1 MTASPI
7 IIRLA
12 GEPKGK
18 ARPRF
23 SRASGRAFTP
33 AHTAKYEAA
42 LRVAAQDAMGERA
55 PLTEALA
62 VTVIAALPIA
72 ASWSKVKQQRARDGL
87 IRPTKRPD
95 VDNFAKSLDG
105 LNEVVFR
112 DDAQIVELT
121 VRKVFSDKPELRIE
135 VTALGIG
142 EAA

>member
-1 MTASPI
+1 MTCSPI

-42 LRVAAQDAMGERA
+42 LRVAAQDAMGERP

-62 VTVIAALPIA
+62 VIVTAAMPIA

-87 IRPTKRPD
+87 IRPTNRPD
-95 VDNFAKSLDG
+95 ADNYAKSLDG

-121 VRKVFSDKPELRIE
+121 VRKIFSDKPELRIE
-135 VTALGIG
+135 VAPIAG
-142 EAA
+142 AAA